1 MGERGAGAPVAGRL
15 SPHSALENPMWG
27 NRVPWGA
34 EEGPQGVLP
43 ESSAYWVLDQPEVGV
58 TWKVGAWQVSQP
70 ATSSQPTLH
79 VIPINT
85 VSILVFFS
93 I

>member
-1 MGERGAGAPVAGRL
+1 
-15 SPHSALENPMWG
+15 MWV

-43 ESSAYWVLDQPEVGV
+43 ESSACWVLDQPEVGV
-58 TWKVGAWQVSQP
+58 TWKVGTWAGVTASNKLP
-70 ATSSQPTLH
+70 ALH